1 MTTTGCR
8 VLVVEDNSLLAMF
21 IEDCLQDAGYEV
33 VGVEA
38 SLRTGPALA
47 TTVPLDAAVLDVNL
61 RGEISSPIADALL
74 RRNIPF
80 IICSAYD
87 AATIRG
93 LPAGVPRLSKPLE
106 PQQLTAALA
115 AAIRLRRRPSSR

>member
-1 MTTTGCR
+1 
-8 VLVVEDNSLLAMF
+8 MF

-33 VGVEA
+33 VA
-38 SLRTGPALA
+38 LADSLRTGLALA

-93 LPAGVPRLSKPLE
+93 LPAGVPRLSKLLE